1 MSSDNRLGYE
11 VDQIRRRKE
20 RRFQLKV
27 FVSWSILFFFLL
39 FLFSGLE
46 ISLFGLVI
54 KTITLDLEFIKRSGP
69 DIGRGMIITI
79 ILSVSSI
86 TLASMLAL
94 LSALGRMS
102 RIPLA
107 YATSTF
113 YISLVR
119 GTPLLLQIFFLF
131 FALPQIGIR
140 LGPMTAGILA
150 LGLNYGAYMA
160 EIFRAG
166 IEAVDVGQKEAAYAL
181 GMTNGQ
187 TLRRIVFPQALRLII
202 PPIGNQFVAMQKD
215 SALISTVGFVH
226 EILWRAGKHGRR
238 DARQLEALLVAA
250 VFYWAL
256 TIIFSTFQSRVE
268 DKFSKSVRK

>member
-1 MSSDNRLGYE
+1 MSPDNRLGYE

-69 DIGRGMIITI
+69 DIGRGVTITI

-119 GTPLLLQIFFLF
+119 GTPLLLQIFFHI
-131 FALPQIGIR
+131 Q
-140 LGPMTAGILA
+140 
-150 LGLNYGAYMA
+150 
-160 EIFRAG
+160 
-166 IEAVDVGQKEAAYAL
+166 
-181 GMTNGQ
+181 
-187 TLRRIVFPQALRLII
+187 
-202 PPIGNQFVAMQKD
+202 
-215 SALISTVGFVH
+215 
-226 EILWRAGKHGRR
+226 
-238 DARQLEALLVAA
+238 
-250 VFYWAL
+250 
-256 TIIFSTFQSRVE
+256 
-268 DKFSKSVRK
+268 